1 MFAQAKG
8 APNRMPSSHDAEAA
22 TALLQEPVFAALA
35 EEAVRDY
42 IDWADLTT
50 RPLPPGLSVLGT
62 WRLLTTVRRFAATP
76 FPIPDP
82 KGRTYW
88 YTLTREGLVCIETI
102 ERHCRADSA
111 AHRAILHRHGH
122 RFLVGS
128 RIHET
133 VAVCRLDGVIIAT
146 SEAESL
152 LMSGRAPRSPAERL
166 LLNAHA
172 LLYELDD
179 VEGEPF
185 SPELLTRLY
194 RRLID
199 GVDMSGLERQPV
211 RHGLTDR
218 LEGSP
223 VTPTTRAGFT
233 EQFCAYAN
241 GKTGDPAEPVVIR
254 AHELLNLASFRKLSP
269 DFNGII
275 GRCVFRLFVTRQDYP
290 VLADLPISTLYQS
303 WAEGHMQSSVV
314 RFSSKEI
321 ARLESYN
328 VSDFTPD
335 VLTYLQI
342 TVVALDDLL
351 SSIQRTRRRDAE
363 VRSTLEHDVKLN
375 YRQRSVIAHALADP
389 DAEFRIR
396 EHRTAYNVAYA
407 TARADLLGLVALGY
421 LHQEQRGKAFV
432 FLPEPDLAKRLGGAD
447 KE

>member
-1 MFAQAKG
+1 M
-8 APNRMPSSHDAEAA
+8 
-22 TALLQEPVFAALA
+22 
-35 EEAVRDY
+35 
-42 IDWADLTT
+42 
-50 RPLPPGLSVLGT
+50 
-62 WRLLTTVRRFAATP
+62 
-76 FPIPDP
+76 
-82 KGRTYW
+82 
-88 YTLTREGLVCIETI
+88 
-102 ERHCRADSA
+102 
-111 AHRAILHRHGH
+111 
-122 RFLVGS
+122 
-128 RIHET
+128 
-133 VAVCRLDGVIIAT
+133 
-146 SEAESL
+146 
-152 LMSGRAPRSPAERL
+152 
-166 LLNAHA
+166 
-172 LLYELDD
+172 
-179 VEGEPF
+179 EGEPF

-241 GKTGDPAEPVVIR
+241 GTTGDPAEPVVIR

-314 RFSSKEI
+314 RFSGKEI

-342 TVVALDDLL
+342 TVAALDGLL
-351 SSIQRTRRRDAE
+351 RSIQRTRRRDAE

-421 LHQEQRGKAFV
+421 LRQEQRGKAFV
-432 FLPEPDLAKRLGGAD
+432 FLPGPDLAKRLGGAT